1 MGLDLRRYIVG
12 KKTTPHFFIYQTW
25 DLSFLQDIDIDFA
38 LQFKEL
44 RQIGIYHEMAKD
56 DAELATAEYWNHRYE
71 ESGAEEAYDWFR
83 DWEQLGAW
91 FKIHLSRPDA
101 RILHLGCGNS
111 VSLLCL
117 IYVYT
122 RDSVTHVFIY
132 CGEDATQCH

>member
-1 MGLDLRRYIVG
+1 
-12 KKTTPHFFIYQTW
+12 
-25 DLSFLQDIDIDFA
+25 
-38 LQFKEL
+38 
-44 RQIGIYHEMAKD
+44 MAKD

-91 FKIHLSRPDA
+91 FKNHLSRPDV

-122 RDSVTHVFIY
+122 GDSVTHVFIY
-132 CGEDATQCH
+132 CGEGTKQCH